1 MTVAGPVTVTPVA
14 EFAGACKATE
24 MLLETPGSATL
35 TAAMEIL
42 PEVGM
47 VAGAE

>member
-1 MTVAGPVTVTPVA
+1 VTPVA

-35 TAAMEIL
+35 IAAMDML
-42 PEVGM
+42 PVGM
-47 VAGAE
+47 VDGAA